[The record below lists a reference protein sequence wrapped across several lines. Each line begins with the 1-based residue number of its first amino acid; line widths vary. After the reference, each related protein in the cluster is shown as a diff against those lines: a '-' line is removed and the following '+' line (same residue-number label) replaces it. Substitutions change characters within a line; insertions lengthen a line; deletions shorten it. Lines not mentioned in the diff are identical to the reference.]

1 MIKLSLLN
9 VYTVVN
15 LHLGIAKVIRVAFHS
30 KGSLNKHVATDFLDD
45 ARKTK
50 KQKNNNFSSNANS
63 VGFPECTLF
72 QPEINSQPSEYIIS

>member
-30 KGSLNKHVATDFLDD
+30 KGSLNKHVATDFLDN

-50 KQKNNNFSSNANS
+50 K
-63 VGFPECTLF
+63 
-72 QPEINSQPSEYIIS
+72 